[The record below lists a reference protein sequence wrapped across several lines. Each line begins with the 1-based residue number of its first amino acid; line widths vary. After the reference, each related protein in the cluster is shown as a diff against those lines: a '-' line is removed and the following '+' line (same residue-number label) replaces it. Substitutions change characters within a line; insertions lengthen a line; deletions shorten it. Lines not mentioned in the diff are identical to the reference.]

1 MLNSAG
7 KFLTLHEFQKK
18 FDFKVSYLNY
28 FQLIAAI
35 PQELKRKAL
44 ASPTPDLF
52 SIPLEFQQLNDRT
65 LLLPKMRCK
74 HYYKMF
80 IEKNNI
86 EPTAVK
92 SWKKLFPY
100 FTDWKRSF
108 KEIYESS
115 RDNKLRQFSF
125 KVLHRIIP
133 TRKELK
139 KYKLVTDDI
148 CSLCPNPD
156 SIEHTFLHCTESVN
170 FYTKT
175 LSWFKNTPSSRTH
188 RVKHVQRRVSTYI
201 V

>member
-1 MLNSAG
+1 M
-7 KFLTLHEFQKK
+7 

-35 PQELKRKAL
+35 PQQLKRKAL
-44 ASPTPDLF
+44 VSLTPDLF

-86 EPTAVK
+86 EPTAIT

-108 KEIYESS
+108 KETSESS
-115 RDNKLRQFSF
+115 RDNKTAT
-125 KVLHRIIP
+125 V
-133 TRKELK
+133 
-139 KYKLVTDDI
+139 
-148 CSLCPNPD
+148 
-156 SIEHTFLHCTESVN
+156 FL
-170 FYTKT
+170 
-175 LSWFKNTPSSRTH
+175 
-188 RVKHVQRRVSTYI
+188 
-201 V
+201 